1 MALKRAPG
9 TPRPDLN
16 HIAFPME
23 DVATGKV
30 VSCTVSEDALRKM
43 SGGGSSIASMEAM
56 FEQHRD
62 YVEGIASNKYDGGQS
77 SPRVL
82 ENDV

>member
-1 MALKRAPG
+1 MPLKQAPG
-9 TPRPDLN
+9 TLRPDLN
-16 HIAFPME
+16 HIAFLME

-30 VSCTVSEDALRKM
+30 VSCTVSEDALRNL
-43 SGGGSSIASMEAM
+43 SGGGTSIASMEAM

-62 YVEGIASNKYDGGQS
+62 YVERITSNKYDGGQS

-82 ENDV
+82 DADV